1 MGTLA
6 ITGDKLRQLRELCD
20 EIEAANPTTNFFG
33 KNIGPSVFLV
43 GDQGV
48 YFMGNHTPD
57 GEKPK
62 VIYFDGCDPEK
73 DKFDLWWSLKQDTF
87 GGDDGVEF
95 FSVAMMKKALD
106 RAKTQLIVKFTPDH
120 IELLSK

>member
-33 KNIGPSVFLV
+33 TNIGPSVFIV
-43 GDQGV
+43 GDEGV

-62 VIYFDGCDPEK
+62 VIYFDGCDPNV
-73 DKFDLWWSLKQDTF
+73 DAFDFWWNNKRDTF
-87 GGDDGVEF
+87 GGDDGVEVF
-95 FSVAMMKKALD
+95 TLPMIRSALA
-106 RAKTQLIVKFTPDH
+106 RAKTSLIVKFTPDE